1 MACNKMSFASARAA
15 RDEIK
20 AIAADC
26 VRFGHPK
33 RKWHTY
39 QCPHCTTYHLT
50 TKKQHRKY

>member
-26 VRFGHPK
+26 IRFGHTK